1 MRPSVPPMSGDDLS
15 EAREMKKMAIQP
27 EDRDW
32 SGPQGDDPRTLNE
45 LMTKAVAKNLD
56 EPMFGTIPA
65 LGAPR
70 IHLSYNQFGQLV
82 DSCSRALRDAGVKT
96 GDRVGLIIDNSVE
109 WAAAAYATNALGA
122 AYTAMYTHQHGAEW
136 AYILGDS
143 EPTILFAANTDV
155 LDKLC
160 EHLEADCWPTA
171 GIVLLGDDA
180 PNATPPTGV
189 NVTMWS
195 QFVAAGAA
203 SAPVG
208 EPASDPNALATLIY
222 TSGTTGNP
230 KGVMLSNWNILHNI
244 IAMQGRFPIYKGDRT
259 ASFLPWAHSF
269 GQMGDLHF
277 MVHHGVHINLI
288 SDVLKI
294 ADECQEIKPHA
305 LFAVPRV
312 WNKLYGKVMAGLNSS
327 PIKKRLGAA
336 AFRKARARIAADG
349 RDCLRIEPKG
359 FLDKKL
365 DKIVLGKIRGRFGG
379 EMRFCISGGAALSP
393 EVASFIQCVGFSMFE
408 GYGLT
413 ETSPL
418 VSINGWQEGHPCKL
432 GSVGRPISGERVVI
446 DQDAWDDPD
455 STDGEIVVYGPNIM
469 LGYWNNPEA
478 TAEVMTE
485 DGGFRTGDLGRL
497 DDGFIMITGR
507 VKEQFKLQNGKYV
520 APSPLEESLKLSP
533 LVDQSCV
540 DGTNKVRT
548 FTIINPSE
556 GALRA
561 GLKAAG
567 LNSSGSFSDLCA
579 APEVRAFVLNS
590 LTEEIMRPNWK
601 GFEISGSVILDPE
614 EWTTENEMITPS
626 LKVKRRA
633 LFNKHKDYIDAH
645 E

>member
-1 MRPSVPPMSGDDLS
+1 
-15 EAREMKKMAIQP
+15 MAIHP

-45 LMTKAVAKNLD
+45 LLTKAVGRNQGEL
-56 EPMFGTIPA
+56 MFGTIPA
-65 LGAPR
+65 PGAPR
-70 IHLSYNQFGQLV
+70 IHLTYDEFGQLV
-82 DSCSRALRDAGVKT
+82 DSCSRSLRDAGVGS
-96 GDRVGLIIDNSVE
+96 GDRVALIIDNSVE

-122 AYTAMYTHQHGAEW
+122 AYTAMYTHQHGGEW

-143 EPTILFAANTDV
+143 EPTILVAANTDV

-160 EHLEADCWPTA
+160 EHLPADGWPAA
-171 GIVLLGDDA
+171 GIVLLGDDV
-180 PNATPPTGV
+180 PNASPPEGV
-189 NVTMWS
+189 PVRPWS
-195 QFVAAGAA
+195 EFVSAGAA
-203 SAPVG
+203 SSPLG
-208 EPASDPNALATLIY
+208 EPAREPYALATLIY

-244 IAMQGRFPIYKGDRT
+244 LAMQGRFPIYKGDRT

-277 MVHHGVHINLI
+277 MVHQGVHINLI

-312 WNKLYGKVMAGLNSS
+312 WNKLYGKVMAGLNAS

-336 AFRKARARIAADG
+336 AFKKARARIAADG

-365 DKIVLGKIRGRFGG
+365 DKIVLGKVRGRFGG

-418 VSINGWQEGHPCKL
+418 ITINGWQEGHPCKL
-432 GSVGRPISGERVVI
+432 GSVGRPIPGERVVI
-446 DQDAWDDPD
+446 DRDAWDDPD
-455 STDGEIVVYGPNIM
+455 SNDGEIVVYGPNIM

-485 DGGFRTGDLGRL
+485 DGGFRTGDLGQV
-497 DDGFIMITGR
+497 DDGFLMITGR

-520 APSPLEESLKLSP
+520 APSPLEESLKLSA
-533 LVDQSCV
+533 LVEQCCV
-540 DGTNKVRT
+540 DGSNKVRT
-548 FTIINPSE
+548 FTILHPNE
-556 GALRA
+556 YALRDA
-561 GLKAAG
+561 LKAAG
-567 LNSSGSFSDLCA
+567 LNSSGEFSDLCA
-579 APEVRAFVLNS
+579 AEEVRAFVLKS
-590 LTEEIMRPNWK
+590 LTEEIMGPNWK

-614 EWTTENEMITPS
+614 EWTTGNEMITPS
-626 LKVKRRA
+626 LKVKRSA
-633 LFNKHKDYIDAH
+633 LFTKHKEAIDSH
-645 E
+645 N

>member
-1 MRPSVPPMSGDDLS
+1 MRPSAPPRGGDELS
-15 EAREMKKMAIQP
+15 ESRESKKMAIHP

-45 LMTKAVAKNLD
+45 LLTKAVGRNQGEL
-56 EPMFGTIPA
+56 MFGTIPA
-65 LGAPR
+65 PGAPR
-70 IHLSYNQFGQLV
+70 IHLTYDEFGQLV
-82 DSCSRALRDAGVKT
+82 DSCSRSLRDAGVGM
-96 GDRVGLIIDNSVE
+96 GDRVALIIDNSVE

-143 EPTILFAANTDV
+143 EPTILVAANTDV

-160 EHLEADCWPTA
+160 EHLPADGWPAA
-171 GIVLLGDDA
+171 GIILLGDDV
-180 PNATPPTGV
+180 PNASPPEGV
-189 NVTMWS
+189 PVRPWS
-195 QFVAAGAA
+195 EFVAAGAA
-203 SAPVG
+203 STPLG
-208 EPASDPNALATLIY
+208 EVASDPHALATLIY

-244 IAMQGRFPIYKGDRT
+244 LAMQGRFPIYKGDRT

-277 MVHHGVHINLI
+277 MVHQGVHINLI

-312 WNKLYGKVMAGLNSS
+312 WNKLYGKVMAGLNAS

-336 AFRKARARIAADG
+336 AFKRAKARIAADG

-418 VSINGWQEGHPCKL
+418 ISINGWQEGHPCKL
-432 GSVGRPISGERVVI
+432 GSVGRPICGERVVI

-455 STDGEIVVYGPNIM
+455 SSDGEIVVYGPNIM

-497 DDGFIMITGR
+497 DDGFLMITGR

-520 APSPLEESLKLSP
+520 APSPLEESLKLSA
-533 LVDQSCV
+533 LVEQCCV
-540 DGTNKVRT
+540 DGSNKVRT
-548 FTIINPSE
+548 FTILHPNE
-556 GALRA
+556 YALRDT
-561 GLKAAG
+561 LKAAG
-567 LNSSGSFSDLCA
+567 LNSSGEFSDLCA
-579 APEVRAFVLNS
+579 AEEVRAFVLKS
-590 LTEEIMRPNWK
+590 LTEEIMGPNWK

-614 EWTTENEMITPS
+614 EWTTGNEMITPS
-626 LKVKRRA
+626 LKVKRSA
-633 LFNKHKDYIDAH
+633 LFTKHKEAIDSH
-645 E
+645 N